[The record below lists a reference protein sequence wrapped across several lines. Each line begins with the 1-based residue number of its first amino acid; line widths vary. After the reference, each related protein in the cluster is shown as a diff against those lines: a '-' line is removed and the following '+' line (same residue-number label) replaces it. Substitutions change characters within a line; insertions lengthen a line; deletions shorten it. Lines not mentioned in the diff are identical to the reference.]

1 MLKDDGFDGNQPIS
15 DGCAWTY
22 DLMNFHYVKERTT
35 GQPGGV

>member
-1 MLKDDGFDGNQPIS
+1 MRQDYGFDGNLPIS

-22 DLMNFHYVKERTT
+22 DLMYINYVKERTT